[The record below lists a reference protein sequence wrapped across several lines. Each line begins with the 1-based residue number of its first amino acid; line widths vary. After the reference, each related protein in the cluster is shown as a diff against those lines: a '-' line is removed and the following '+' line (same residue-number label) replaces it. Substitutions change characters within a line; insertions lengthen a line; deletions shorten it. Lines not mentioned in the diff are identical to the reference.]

1 MAIDKRLLVSGLVLA
16 SCLVGLLIMFVPP
29 KPVVKFIESKNSGAL
44 KFDFPQKVMINQP
57 FDVTLLMDTAK
68 QNVNAVGVYIAFDP
82 TKIKLLQMDTR
93 ASFCQFYPEK
103 KFDNQLGTVSLAC
116 GSPHPGV
123 NGPSTL
129 IVMTF
134 MPTSIGETDLRLSNK
149 SQILK
154 SDGKGTNILS
164 TYPSAKLTIVNS
176 L

>member
-1 MAIDKRLLVSGLVLA
+1 MEKRHSG
-16 SCLVGLLIMFVPP
+16 IIKMETP
-29 KPVVKFIESKNSGAL
+29 I
-44 KFDFPQKVMINQP
+44 QVMINQP

-68 QNVNAVGVYIAFDP
+68 QNVNAVGLYVIFDP
-82 TKIKLLQMDTR
+82 TKLKLLQIDTR

-103 KFDNQLGTVSLAC
+103 KFDNQLGTVALAC

-123 NGPSTL
+123 NGQSSL
-129 IVMTF
+129 MVLTF
-134 MPTSIGETDLRLSNK
+134 MPTSVGETELKMTNK

-164 TYPSAKLTIVNS
+164 AYPSAKLTVVNA